1 MSDEICHGTLLGP
14 GLAECEHLV
23 LLSLFRQRAAKMRS
37 LSTVLFELLR
47 LVECNGSLLQD
58 APLEGTGMSGCAKL
72 LKHQDAFKDSNLKL
86 DRKEFQLRQ
95 SAGRAHGGVAECGLF
110 SPHQLQIGDIF
121 LSSSAPEKAHHMIG
135 RLMGEGTQRGTFLLG
150 LVD

>member
-1 MSDEICHGTLLGP
+1 MSDDICHGTLLGP

-58 APLEGTGMSGCAKL
+58 EPLEGTGM
-72 LKHQDAFKDSNLKL
+72 
-86 DRKEFQLRQ
+86 
-95 SAGRAHGGVAECGLF
+95 V
-110 SPHQLQIGDIF
+110 GDE
-121 LSSSAPEKAHHMIG
+121 LSCLSIRMLSRIP
-135 RLMGEGTQRGTFLLG
+135 T
-150 LVD
+150 